1 MNREK
6 FIEQL
11 RDGLSGLP
19 ESDIADIL
27 YDYNEHFEI
36 GSSKGKTQEEIA
48 LELGN
53 PQTIAKSYRVNAKI
67 TKAEKNPSP
76 SNLIKALLAAMTLGF
91 FNLIFV
97 LGPFLGVI
105 GLLFGLYG
113 ISIGFVAGGM
123 GSILSTL
130 AAPFFS
136 GIHIGVHPITS
147 ISIGTGLTALGVLLL
162 IGSFYLT
169 KFLYQ
174 LTLKYLRWNLDVIT
188 K

>member
-1 MNREK
+1 MNKEE
-6 FIEQL
+6 FIAEL
-11 RDGLSGLP
+11 RKALYGLS
-19 ESDIADIL
+19 ENEIEDIL

-36 GSSKGKTQEEIA
+36 GASKGKTQEEIA
-48 LELGN
+48 MELGN
-53 PQTIAKSYRVNAKI
+53 PKNIAKSYRVNAKI

-105 GLLFGLYG
+105 GLLLGLYG
-113 ISIGFVAGGM
+113 ISIGFVAGGI
-123 GSILSTL
+123 GSILGTV

-136 GIHIGVHPITS
+136 GIHISVHPITS
-147 ISIGTGLTALGVLLL
+147 ISIGTGLAALGVLLL
-162 IGSFYLT
+162 IGSFYVT

-174 LTLKYLRWNLDVIT
+174 LTLKYLRWNIEVIT
-188 K
+188 R